1 MIEIEEEGL
10 MIGRREVMAGGA
22 AIGALV
28 LSSSV
33 HGAEAAAGVGAALA
47 SFILN
52 NRTAS
57 LPDSIRELARLH
69 VLDTIVSAMA
79 CRELEPSR
87 LARAFARTQ
96 GSGRSTIMGT
106 GERTSLIEAAFA
118 GAMIA
123 NAAEINDF
131 IPSAFVHPG
140 PAVLATALAVAELK
154 GASGDQVL
162 RATVAGYELAGRI
175 PKALGLSQLTG
186 AGMSSHAIGALFGSA
201 TAAAS
206 LLDLDAQQIGH
217 MFAYCAEEAAGSMQW
232 LLDVEHIE
240 KSFVFAGRGAR
251 AGLSAAL
258 MAQAGWRGTRDAFDA
273 PGGWMRSAPFDG
285 GDAGTR
291 RAALTAD
298 LGTRFELSGAAFKR
312 YPVGGPTQPAI
323 AGMLALLPKIDR
335 NAVASVRIEMP
346 GRADAFRDAQ
356 MPALN
361 LRYTSALVLLD
372 GRLDFVHVQSRERFL
387 NDGAAHAL
395 MNRIDVVHDAAQ
407 EPKPGE
413 AREES
418 ARVTITQ
425 TDGSRQE
432 IFVPRVLGYPSHP
445 MTRVDVEQKAA
456 GLLAPRAAHLIAE
469 IIGRAG
475 HPDRLSRAATLLD
488 IAAR

>member
-1 MIEIEEEGL
+1 
-10 MIGRREVMAGGA
+10 MIGRRGVMSGGA
-22 AIGALV
+22 AFGALM
-28 LSSSV
+28 LSSSLR
-33 HGAEAAAGVGAALA
+33 GAEAATGVGVALA
-47 SFILN
+47 SYIIDS
-52 NRTAS
+52 RKAS

-69 VLDTIVSAMA
+69 ILDTIVSAMA

-87 LARAFARTQ
+87 LARSFARAQ
-96 GSGRSTIMGT
+96 GSGTSMILGT
-106 GERTSLIEAAFA
+106 GERSSVIEAAFA
-118 GAMIA
+118 GAIIA

-140 PAVLATALAVAELK
+140 PAVLATALAIAERNS
-154 GASGDQVL
+154 ASGERTL
-162 RATVAGYELAGRI
+162 RAIVAGYELAGRI
-175 PKALGLSQLTG
+175 PKALGLAQLTG

-201 TAAAS
+201 AAAAS
-206 LLDLDAQQIGH
+206 LLDLNAEQIGH

-285 GDAGTR
+285 GDAAVR
-291 RAALTAD
+291 RATLAAD
-298 LGTRFELSGAAFKR
+298 LGARFELSGAAFKR

-361 LRYTSALVLLD
+361 LRYTSALVLID
-372 GRLDFVHVQSRERFL
+372 GRLDFVHVQSRERFV
-387 NDGAAHAL
+387 NDAAAHAL
-395 MNRIDVVHDAAQ
+395 MNKIEVVHDATQ

-425 TDGSRQE
+425 INGSRQE

-445 MTRVDVEQKAA
+445 MTRADVEQKAA
-456 GLLAPRAAHLIAE
+456 GLLAPRSAPLVAD
-469 IIGRAG
+469 IIDRAG
-475 HPDRLSRAATLLD
+475 HSDRLVRAALLLE